1 MEMVDSCMVII
12 EVLIIV
18 QSLWNGGILNV
29 VHSLLIKNK
38 IFQRIIMVGIQDVW
52 LVISKL
58 SRKEVRR
65 IHPLYLYRIDNI
77 V

>member
-1 MEMVDSCMVII
+1 
-12 EVLIIV
+12 
-18 QSLWNGGILNV
+18 
-29 VHSLLIKNK
+29 
-38 IFQRIIMVGIQDVW
+38 VW

-77 V
+77 VWK